1 MATWPSALLRIDD
14 IARDTVAV
22 HFRKPGDFQFLPGQ
36 TLSLTL
42 PSDAPDVP
50 VLRHTFSLV
59 SAPHESDLCIATRM
73 RATPFK
79 QALAR
84 LRPGAE
90 LRFGGPYGKL
100 TPPAGTDR
108 PLVLIAGGIGITPC
122 VSMLRDAA
130 HQGSDRRFMLLYS
143 NRTREQAAFLEELRE
158 LARLNPRLRLLATLT
173 GPADDAW
180 DGLRG
185 RIDSA
190 LLEQALRGL
199 DDPLCYVTG
208 IPAMV
213 EEVRAHLAGLGVADD
228 AILDE
233 SFHGY

>member
-22 HFRKPGDFQFLPGQ
+22 HFRKPEDFQFQPGQ
-36 TLSLTL
+36 TLALTL
-42 PSDAPDVP
+42 PSDAPDAPVP
-50 VLRHTFSLV
+50 RHTFSLV
-59 SAPHESDLCIATRM
+59 SAPHEGELCIATRV

-79 QALAR
+79 QALAQ

-90 LRFGGPYGKL
+90 LRFSGPYGKL
-100 TPPAGTDR
+100 TPPAAGDR

-130 HQGSDRRFMLLYS
+130 HRGSDRQFLLLYS

-173 GPADDAW
+173 GPADGAW

-185 RIDSA
+185 RIDA
-190 LLEQALRGL
+190 AMLRQALQGL
-199 DDPLCYVTG
+199 DAPLCYVTG
-208 IPAMV
+208 TPAMV
-213 EEVRAHLAGLGVADD
+213 EEIRSRLAEAGVPDD

-233 SFHGY
+233 GFHGY

>member
-22 HFRKPGDFQFLPGQ
+22 HFSKPGDFRFQPGQ
-36 TLSLTL
+36 TVSLTL
-42 PSDAPDVP
+42 PSDTPDAP

-59 SAPHESDLCIATRM
+59 SAPHEPELCVATRV

-79 QALAR
+79 QALTR

-90 LRFGGPYGKL
+90 LKFSGPYGKL

-108 PLVLIAGGIGITPC
+108 PLVLVAGGIGITPC
-122 VSMLRDAA
+122 VSLLRDAA
-130 HQGSDRRFMLLYS
+130 HRDSDQRFLLLYS
-143 NRTREQAAFLEELRE
+143 NRTREQAAFLEELRG
-158 LARLNPRLRLLATLT
+158 LARLDPRLRLLATLT

-185 RIDSA
+185 RIDA
-190 LLEQALRGL
+190 AMLEQALQGL
-199 DDPLCYVTG
+199 DNPLCYVTG
-208 IPAMV
+208 APAMV
-213 EEVRAHLAGLGVADD
+213 EEIRAGLAAAGVPDD